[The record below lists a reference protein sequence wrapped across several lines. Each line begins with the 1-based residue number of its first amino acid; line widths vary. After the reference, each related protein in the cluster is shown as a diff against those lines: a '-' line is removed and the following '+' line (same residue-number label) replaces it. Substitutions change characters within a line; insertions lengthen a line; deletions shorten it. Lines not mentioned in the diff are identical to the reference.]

1 MALDAVQAC
10 TKAFEAS
17 GANGFFVWLTVFFSL
32 FIFADTV
39 IAAATLR
46 SKL

>member
-10 TKAFEAS
+10 SKAFEAS
-17 GANGFFVWLTVFFSL
+17 GTNGFFVWLVAFFSL

-39 IAAATLR
+39 IAAAVLK